1 MLHHSTLAQRDK
13 DMVLDPADT
22 RTSRRVYQDTNAAD
36 RSRDKFKINV
46 PTRSSPTSPFTSPI
60 ISPPRISSGDF
71 FPYYYITPKAN
82 QIWSAPE
89 MPTGTPLPMY
99 PDYVTFSSESS
110 PLQSPQVKSPH
121 TGSSRSTGGLSPISR
136 RDSNS
141 QASVH
146 PLPLPPG
153 AATLSHLTSSPHVA
167 VKPEP
172 LPLKSQW
179 QKGKLIGRGTFGS
192 VYVATNL

>member
-1 MLHHSTLAQRDK
+1 MILEPVHL
-13 DMVLDPADT
+13 
-22 RTSRRVYQDTNAAD
+22 RTSRTVCQDVNSQD
-36 RSRDKFKINV
+36 NFKVEV
-46 PTRSSPTSPFTSPI
+46 PTRNSSTSSFTSPI

-89 MPTGTPLPMY
+89 MPTGVPLPMY
-99 PDYVTFSSESS
+99 PDYVTFSSENS
-110 PLQSPQVKSPH
+110 PLQSPQMKSPH
-121 TGSSRSTGGLSPISR
+121 QGSSKSISGLSPISR
-136 RDSNS
+136 RESS
-141 QASVH
+141 PQASVH

-153 AATLSHLTSSPHVA
+153 AAMPSPLTSGPHVA
-167 VKPEP
+167 TKPES

-192 VYVATNL
+192 VYVASNL